1 MPQITIRARR
11 KGQLYLGNL
20 SNTMIWVRYKSTG
33 NNNKKLQPQ
42 VALDVGDEPWPL
54 GHEASALVNVPPL
67 LPNISKY
74 MHLITTKK
82 INMLKTP

>member
-1 MPQITIRARR
+1 MEFWKLSFSHQKTLEEHDKTHARV
-11 KGQLYLGNL
+11 QE
-20 SNTMIWVRYKSTG
+20 TTT
-33 NNNKKLQPQ
+33 KKLQPQ

-54 GHEASALVNVPPL
+54 GREASALVNVPPL

-82 INMLKTP
+82 INMLKTPWYLWL